1 MGKRKQYIGTVIS
14 DKMQKTIVVRIS
26 RTAKHPKY
34 GRIVKKHNKFKV
46 HDEKG
51 IAKLGDLVRIEETRP
66 LSKDKRFRLV
76 EVIKKA
82 QIPHIE
88 IKEEIK

>member
-14 DKMQKTIVVRIS
+14 DKMQKTIVVRTV
-26 RTAKHPKY
+26 RTAKHPQY
-34 GRIVKKHNKFKV
+34 GRIVKKYNKFKV
-46 HDEKG
+46 HDEKS
-51 IAKLGDLVRIEETRP
+51 IAKLDDVVRIEESRP
-66 LSKDKRFRLV
+66 LSKDKHFRLV

>member
-34 GRIVKKHNKFKV
+34 NRIVKKSNKFKV

-51 IAKLGDLVRIEETRP
+51 IAKLDDAVLIEETRP
-66 LSKDKRFRLV
+66 LSKDKHFRLV
-76 EVIKKA
+76 EVVKKA
-82 QIPHIE
+82 QIPRIE